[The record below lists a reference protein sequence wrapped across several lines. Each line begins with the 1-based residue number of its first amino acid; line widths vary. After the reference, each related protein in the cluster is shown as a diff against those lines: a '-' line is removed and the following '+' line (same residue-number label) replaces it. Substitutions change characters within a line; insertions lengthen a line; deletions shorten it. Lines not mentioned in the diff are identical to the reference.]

1 MGPVT
6 VLGPAGPVRPAGQKQ
21 ASVLAALLL
30 SPNRVVPEDRLIDLT
45 WGEQAPRSARG
56 RLQVHV
62 SDLRKLL
69 GADVITRSSSGYAI
83 EVGPGARDLDVFD
96 AVVADARGLTGAA
109 AVARLHE
116 ALELWTGTPLDGVS
130 DELAELERPA
140 LVERRLAVVEELH
153 ELRIAEGQPAETV
166 ADLRKLVDEHPYRE
180 RLRAALMLALHRCG
194 RAAEALEVYAQG
206 HELLVSELGIEPGP
220 ALRDVQLRILRGE
233 DQAPVT
239 TVRPAELPLAARGFA
254 GRANELAALDSG
266 DDGVWVI
273 TGTAGV
279 GKTALAVRWA
289 HDARDRYPDG
299 QLYVNLR
306 GFDADDEPL
315 SPTAALAQLLRALGA
330 SPSETDDQ
338 SGLFRSLLADRKA
351 LVVLDNARD
360 AAQVLPLL
368 PSTGRVLVTSR
379 HRLGDLVARTG
390 ARSLAL
396 TQLPGHDSHALL
408 TSALGADRVAAEPAA
423 AAELAEVCGHHPLA
437 LRIAAAN
444 VGASIAATVA
454 ELRGDPLLALD
465 GAELGA
471 VATAFSLSYQA
482 LPADQQRLFR
492 VLGIVPGPDFTPHAA
507 SALLDVGTGVA
518 TRLLRGLAAANLV
531 EAHAPGRYRFHDLVR
546 RYAEELGDEAEAWDR
561 LFASYLAITDAAVAH
576 LAKRI
581 VTLPRD
587 DQPGPSPVEFAGS
600 AEAVAWLD
608 VEAPNLVAA
617 LRRAAVS
624 GPRPQVWYLA
634 DAVRRFFHDHGRR
647 AEWLELTPVLLRAAR
662 RHEAPA
668 AEALLHLT
676 MGGAAFREGRHK
688 DGIAH
693 TTEAARASRACGWRE
708 CEASAVA
715 NLGSMLDWS
724 GRLTEAVEHSRRAVE
739 LFRELGN
746 PSGESHAMNSV
757 SCHYRQLGRLAEARE
772 CLDESVALCRKESLS
787 FWEAA
792 NLADLGSVLLAL
804 GDHQYAEHTLH
815 LALELFRELG
825 SRFGEATALNGLS
838 AVHLA
843 RDDHDAARQAA
854 TEALECA
861 RQDGDQ
867 QAEAVALIRLGRA
880 TSGRQHLV
888 RALEIAKRSGLRGL
902 EAEASAAL
910 AHVLA
915 VAHPTTA
922 RSHATTAL
930 AVARAGGFR
939 LLEAEALL
947 AVAAAESPEQ
957 AGHAVREAL
966 RIWHDTGHVTGAAR
980 ATRALEDLTARS

>member
-1 MGPVT
+1 M
-6 VLGPAGPVRPAGQKQ
+6 RPAGQKQ

-69 GADVITRSSSGYAI
+69 GADVIIRSSSGYSI
-83 EVGPGARDLDVFD
+83 EVAPGERDLDAFDDAVAQARALTGD
-96 AVVADARGLTGAA
+96 AVVA
-109 AVARLHE
+109 RLRE
-116 ALELWTGTPLDGVS
+116 ALDLWTGTPLDGVS

-153 ELRIAEGQPAETV
+153 ELRIAAGQHAETV

-194 RAAEALEVYAQG
+194 RAAEALEVYTQG

-239 TVRPAELPLAARGFA
+239 AVRPAELPLAARGFA

-330 SPSETDDQ
+330 APSETDDQ

-408 TSALGADRVAAEPAA
+408 VSALGADRVAAEPDA

-454 ELRGDPLLALD
+454 ELRADPLLALD
-465 GAELGA
+465 GAEQSA
-471 VATAFSLSYQA
+471 IATAFSLSYQA
-482 LPADQQRLFR
+482 LPADQRRLFR
-492 VLGIVPGPDFTPHAA
+492 LLGIVPGPDFTPHAA
-507 SALLDVGTGVA
+507 AASLDVGTGVA

-546 RYAEELGDEAEAWDR
+546 RYAEERLESTESALAWDR
-561 LFASYLAITDAAVAH
+561 LFADYLAIADAAVAQ
-576 LAKRI
+576 LGKRI
-581 VTLPRD
+581 VTLPRED
-587 DQPGPSPVEFAGS
+587 APQPSPVEFTTS

-647 AEWLELTPVLLRAAR
+647 AEWLELAPVLLRAAR
-662 RHEAPA
+662 QHEAPA

-715 NLGSMLDWS
+715 NLGSMLDS
-724 GRLTEAVEHSRRAVE
+724 TGRLTEAVEHSGRAIE

-746 PSGESHAMNSV
+746 ASGESHALNSV
-757 SCHYRQLGRLAEARE
+757 SCHYRQLGRLTEARR

-792 NLADLGSVLLAL
+792 NLADLGSVLLAR
-804 GDHQYAEHTLH
+804 GEQAEAEHTLL
-815 LALELFRELG
+815 LALESFRELG
-825 SRFGEATALNGLS
+825 SRFGEATALGGLS

-843 RDDHDAARQAA
+843 REDHDAARRAA
-854 TEALECA
+854 TEAVECA

-867 QAEAVALIRLGRA
+867 QAEAVALIALGRA
-880 TSGRQHLV
+880 TSTPEHLV
-888 RALEIAKRSGLRGL
+888 RALEIAARSGLRGL
-902 EAEASAAL
+902 KAEASAAL

-915 VAHPTTA
+915 TADVSAA

-930 AVARAGGFR
+930 DVARAGGFR
-939 LLEAEALL
+939 LLEADALM
-947 AVAAAESPEQ
+947 AVAAVESASGGAAQ
-957 AGHAVREAL
+957 AGHAVRKAL
-966 RIWHDTGHVTGAAR
+966 RIWYDTGHVTGAAR